1 MQNKGKRLAL
11 QDRRGGP
18 RVEWSVGR
26 ARGSPGAAARARGG
40 GEHSRLVLPLS
51 CLALQQP
58 DFPEMMRP
66 HRPMGARKR
75 PAGGVAES
83 GPGNPAKCL
92 VFSAAP
98 RTRQCALLLRRG
110 RTCS

>member
-1 MQNKGKRLAL
+1 
-11 QDRRGGP
+11 
-18 RVEWSVGR
+18 
-26 ARGSPGAAARARGG
+26 
-40 GEHSRLVLPLS
+40 
-51 CLALQQP
+51 
-58 DFPEMMRP
+58 
-66 HRPMGARKR
+66 MGARKR